1 MMKKI
6 VITSLLTSL
15 VLLNASP
22 YIPHLSHE
30 LERNKRMIAEY
41 EKAIEQLKERNIFLE
56 EQKKK
61 NPKLYD
67 EKALY
72 EERKDAYIQR
82 VKLAGAEAKN
92 IDFKIEKGMLSLKM
106 QMELTRDDENGY
118 YQSSR
123 SFYQEYTIPKDVE
136 ESKITQKIEGDYF
149 VITMPKK

>member
-1 MMKKI
+1 MKKT
-6 VITSLLTSL
+6 VITSLLASL
-15 VLLNASP
+15 VVLHAGP

-30 LERNKRMIAEY
+30 LKRNKQMIAEY
-41 EKAIEQLKERNIFLE
+41 EKAIQQLKERNIFLE

-118 YQSSR
+118 YKSSR